1 MPVRR
6 SLQTPDPDEPY
17 LIKGHDVIDIIDQ
30 AIKEDGHNKL
40 RDIAIEIRKAWLHKD
55 NASCVR
61 LAAFGCK
68 ILLLIYPLYNTYPP
82 IKEAFLNSEIEKLNR
97 LKGKLVRGA
106 NLSRRER
113 KFIKALCLGGLYD
126 EWLEAIRGQAKRV
139 LEKTE
144 PR

>member
-6 SLQTPDPDEPY
+6 SLQTLNPDEPY
-17 LIKGHDVIDIIDQ
+17 LTEGHDVIDMIDQ
-30 AIKEDGHNKL
+30 AIKEDSHDKL
-40 RDIAIEIRKAWLHKD
+40 RDMAMEIGKAWLHKD
-55 NASCVR
+55 DASRVR
-61 LAAFGCK
+61 LAAFSYK
-68 ILLLIYPLYNTYPP
+68 ILLLIHPLYDTYPP

-106 NLSRRER
+106 NPSRRER
-113 KFIKALCLGGLYD
+113 KFIKALRLGGLYD